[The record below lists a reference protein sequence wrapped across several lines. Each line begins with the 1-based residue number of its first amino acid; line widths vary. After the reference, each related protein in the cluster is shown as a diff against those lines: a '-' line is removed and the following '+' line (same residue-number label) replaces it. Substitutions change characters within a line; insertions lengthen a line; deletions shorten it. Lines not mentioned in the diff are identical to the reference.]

1 MRVFILGGGATGGLL
16 AQLLRRRGH
25 TVWCG
30 DRDPERARRFVGRSI
45 ECRRANGRSLRS
57 VIRAARGCHLLV
69 NTAPAVFNE
78 TVSRLAGKAREMEAS
93 HV

>member
-1 MRVFILGGGATGGLL
+1 MRVFILGAGATGGLL

-30 DRDPERARRFVGRSI
+30 DRDPERARRF
-45 ECRRANGRSLRS
+45 
-57 VIRAARGCHLLV
+57 
-69 NTAPAVFNE
+69 
-78 TVSRLAGKAREMEAS
+78 AGKAREMEDG